1 MVIFVV
7 FVFLIAIGTNT
18 IQSEVP
24 AYAAT
29 TIVVNSTADTTAND
43 GECTLREAIVAAN
56 TDTASGVAIGECAAG
71 SGSDTIVFS
80 ITEPADF
87 TVLDRNSVLQNGY
100 TISPT
105 SPLPYFTSPVTVDG
119 YSQPGALSNN
129 AVSPLPLN
137 GTLLIEVDGTNA
149 GISSSGIEF
158 DTGSSNSSIRGLIVN
173 NFANIGISVSGVDNV
188 TVAGNYVGTDNTGLI
203 AQGNG
208 NPSGGSP
215 VGVSIGLS
223 GSANDSTTTNN
234 ILGGLSPDD
243 RNLISGNHGG
253 GAGITGINTTV
264 LGNYFGIASDGL
276 TALPNS
282 SNAGDASGGI
292 TIDYAIGVQIGGTS
306 IGAMNV
312 FSGNDNAG
320 ISPFESQDIT
330 VEGNYFGLGYDG
342 TTIVPNNS
350 GFSCGACT
358 NVVIG
363 GTTPQARNVFSG
375 NINSGLNFD
384 DNSTDITI
392 LGNYMGLDA
401 SGNIAKPNNV
411 GLSLMDTSDVEVGNG
426 SPAGRNVIAGN
437 LEKNIQFGLLNSL
450 AGVTNSFVQGNY
462 IGINAS
468 GNIDA
473 TFDNGVGILIEGPS
487 QGNLIGG
494 TTAGTGNIIAGNKG
508 GILVANY
515 ILDALPATFVPTKN
529 AILGNSIYS
538 NEGVPPLAD
547 LTTGL
552 GIDLL
557 ELTELGFPPDG
568 FDTSFEN
575 GVTANDAT
583 DVDTGPNGYMNFPV
597 ITSALQSGTSLSI
610 MFNLEADDSPT
621 DEYRVEFFA
630 NDVAHSSGHGEG
642 QRFLGFI
649 DTSNGNALNANLT
662 LPSGF
667 SMAGKSLSA
676 TATAIDGTTN
686 SGFGSTS
693 EFSAFIAPVVSA
705 EVISA
710 PNPNVGSSA
719 GNLPITGFDASF
731 IVVTA
736 WLIIAGLGLHLL
748 SNPKRSK
755 VLWVKTR

>member
-1 MVIFVV
+1 MS
-7 FVFLIAIGTNT
+7 ANT
-18 IQSEVP
+18 LQSEVP

-223 GSANDSTTTNN
+223 GSSNDSTTTNN
-234 ILGGLSPDD
+234 ILGGLSPAD

-264 LGNYFGIASDGL
+264 QGNYFGIASDGL
-276 TALPNS
+276 APLPNS
-282 SNAGDASGGI
+282 SNAGDGSGGI

-342 TTIVPNNS
+342 TTMVPNNS

-437 LEKNIQFGLLNSL
+437 SEKNIQFGLLNSL

-473 TFDNGVGILIEGPS
+473 TFNNGVGILIEGPS
-487 QGNLIGG
+487 QDNLIGG
-494 TTAGTGNIIAGNKG
+494 TTTGTGNIIAGNKG

-515 ILDALPATFVPTKN
+515 ILDALPATFVPTNN
-529 AILGNSIYS
+529 AILGNSIY
-538 NEGVPPLAD
+538 NNNGVPPIAD

-575 GVTANDAT
+575 GVTLNDAT
-583 DVDTGPNGYMNFPV
+583 DADTGPNGYMNFPV

-649 DTSNGNALNANLT
+649 DTSNGNALNTNLT

-719 GNLPITGFDASF
+719 GNLPITGFDASL